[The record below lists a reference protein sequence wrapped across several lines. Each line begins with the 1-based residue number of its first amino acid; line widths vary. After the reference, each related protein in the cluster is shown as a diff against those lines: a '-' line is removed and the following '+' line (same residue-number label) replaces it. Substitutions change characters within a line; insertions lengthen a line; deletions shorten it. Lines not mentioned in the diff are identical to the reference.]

1 MNFFMKKLFMLMLLL
16 MASIIS
22 VEAQDIVEKG
32 ETLATKSDV
41 VKEFPTAKSV
51 SKISGGVYDVLGS
64 EHESIGKIVLSSF
77 YSSGITGFAGPT
89 PLLIA
94 VNNDGTIK
102 DVTLLANDETPNF
115 VAKVRNAGLF
125 AAWNGMKFKDAAN
138 KEVDAVTGATYT
150 STAVIRSM
158 KATIA
163 NAVIPESKVSPK
175 SVSVKKK

>member
-1 MNFFMKKLFMLMLLL
+1 MRRLFLLMLMVLTC
-16 MASIIS
+16 IIS
-22 VEAQDIVEKG
+22 IDAQDIVEKG
-32 ETLATKSDV
+32 ETLATMSDV
-41 VKEFPTAKSV
+41 VKEFPTAMSIN
-51 SKISGGVYDVLGS
+51 KISGGVYDVQGS
-64 EHESIGKIVLSSF
+64 GHESVGKIVLSSF

-102 DVTLLANDETPNF
+102 NVTLLANDETPKF

-125 AAWNGMKFKDAAN
+125 AVWNGMKFKDAAN

-158 KATIA
+158 KAAAA
-163 NAVIPESKVSPK
+163 NAVI
-175 SVSVKKK
+175 SVSKTSSKLLGQQKKK

>member
-1 MNFFMKKLFMLMLLL
+1 MKKLFMSMLLVL
-16 MASIIS
+16 VGIIS
-22 VEAQDIVEKG
+22 IEAQDIVEKG
-32 ETLATKSDV
+32 QTLATKSDV

-64 EHESIGKIVLSSF
+64 GNESIGKIILSSF

-89 PLLIA
+89 PLMIA

-102 DVTLLANDETPNF
+102 NVTLLANDETPNF

-125 AAWNGMKFKDAAN
+125 SVWNGMKLKDAAN
-138 KEVDAVTGATYT
+138 KTVDAVTGATYT

-158 KATIA
+158 KAAAT
-163 NAVIPESKVSPK
+163 NAVIPASSSSSKSAP
-175 SVSVKKK
+175 VKKNKVG